1 MKKLLLLLLAVCG
14 LMSCE
19 NVVDYIAPEIIKKYI
34 NESGVDI
41 EIIAYGKD
49 YSHTYKIANGK
60 SITLSFSADRR
71 SLTHERNYM
80 YSADEVNVIY
90 AGDRL
95 GKNYDLL
102 SYPII
107 TEEITK
113 RGYVHAEPFTFTY
126 EMFQAA
132 TPINT
137 PAEE

>member
-19 NVVDYIAPEIIKKYI
+19 NDVDYIAPEIIKKYI

-80 YSADEVNVIY
+80 YDANEVKVIY

-102 SYPII
+102 SHPII
-107 TEEITK
+107 TEEIEK
-113 RGYVHAEPFTFTY
+113 RGYVHAEPFTFTP
-126 EMFQAA
+126 EMYDEA
-132 TPINT
+132 TPM
-137 PAEE
+137 E

>member
-1 MKKLLLLLLAVCG
+1 MKKLLLLLFAVCG
-14 LMSCE
+14 MIGCE
-19 NVVDYIAPEIIKKYI
+19 YDIDYVAPEIIKKYI

-49 YSHTYKIANGK
+49 YIHTYKIANGK
-60 SITLSFSADRR
+60 SITLSFSADRI
-71 SLTHERNYM
+71 SLTHEKNYM
-80 YSADEVNVIY
+80 YDANEVKVIY

-102 SYPII
+102 AYPII
-107 TEEITK
+107 TDEISK

-132 TPINT
+132 TPI
-137 PAEE
+137 EK

>member
-1 MKKLLLLLLAVCG
+1 VCG
-14 LMSCE
+14 LMGCE
-19 NVVDYIAPEIIKKYI
+19 NVIDHVAPEIIKKYI

-41 EIIAYGKD
+41 EIIAYHHN

-60 SITLSFSADRR
+60 SITLSFSADRI
-71 SLTHERNYM
+71 SLTHEKNYM
-80 YSADEVNVIY
+80 YDANEVKVIY

-107 TEEITK
+107 TDEISK

-132 TPINT
+132 TPI
-137 PAEE
+137 EK

>member
-1 MKKLLLLLLAVCG
+1 MKKLLLLLFAVCG
-14 LMSCE
+14 LMGCE
-19 NVVDYIAPEIIKKYI
+19 NDIDYIAPEIIRKYI

-49 YSHTYKIANGK
+49 YIHTYKIANGK
-60 SITLSFSADRR
+60 SITLSFSEDRI
-71 SLTHERNYM
+71 SLTHEKNYM
-80 YSADEVNVIY
+80 YDANEVKVIY

-102 SYPII
+102 AYPII
-107 TEEITK
+107 TDEISK

-132 TPINT
+132 TPI
-137 PAEE
+137 EK

>member
-1 MKKLLLLLLAVCG
+1 MKKLLLLLLAAFGVMGCTKII
-14 LMSCE
+14 
-19 NVVDYIAPEIIKKYI
+19 DYVAPEIIKKYI

-80 YSADEVNVIY
+80 YRADEVNVIY

-107 TEEITK
+107 TEEIEK
-113 RGYVHAEPFTFTY
+113 RGYVHAEPFVFTREMY
-126 EMFQAA
+126 EAA
-132 TPINT
+132 TPIY
-137 PAEE
+137 P